1 MPYTQTNLGAFR
13 ALLIERL
20 GPAGTVFWRTAELN
34 AYINETLRCWN
45 MLTGYWRGKVNVT
58 PAGTVANQVWYSL
71 PAPMTSGMRVTFNN
85 VPLNVASLDQLD
97 NGRPQWE
104 GETTTSGGDVPAVVD
119 SWAPAGLTL
128 IAIWPA
134 DAAGGNNLMCDG
146 ILTTPTVSADADPID
161 IGEDDIDTLLDYA
174 EHLCQFKEGGAEFAA
189 SVETLYKPFLQ
200 AAATRNAI
208 LMASAEF
215 RKWMG
220 LHMDEDSHK
229 RQQGHRIGA
238 R

>member
-1 MPYTQTNLGAFR
+1 MAYTQITLAQFR
-13 ALLIERL
+13 TQLVERL
-20 GPAGTVFWRTAELN
+20 GPAGSTFWRTDELN
-34 AYINETLRCWN
+34 AYIQETLRAWN
-45 MLTGYWRGKVNVT
+45 MLTGYWRGKVNIT
-58 PAGTVANQVWYSL
+58 PTGTIANQVWYAL
-71 PAPMTSGMRVTFNN
+71 PSAMTSGMRVTFNG

-104 GETTTSGGDVPAVVD
+104 GETTADGADVPSVVD

-146 ILTTPTVSADADPID
+146 ILITPILTADNQFID
-161 IGEDDIDTLLDYA
+161 IGEEDVDTLLDYC

-189 SVETLYKPFLQ
+189 SVDTMYKPFLQ
-200 AAATRNAI
+200 AAATRNAM

-220 LHMDEDSHK
+220 LHSDEDSHK

>member
-1 MPYTQTNLGAFR
+1 MAFTQITRAQFR
-13 ALLIERL
+13 AQLLERL
-20 GPAGTVFWRTAELN
+20 GPAGSTFWRTDELN
-34 AYINETLRCWN
+34 AYINECLRTWN

-58 PAGTVANQVWYSL
+58 PTGTVANQVWYTL
-71 PAPMTSGMRVTFNN
+71 PAPMTSGMRVMFNGKQ
-85 VPLNVASLDQLD
+85 LNVASLDQLD

-104 GETTTSGGDVPAVVD
+104 SETTTDGGDVPSVVD

-134 DAAGGNNLMCDG
+134 DAAGTNSLLCDG
-146 ILTTPTVSADADPID
+146 ILTTPIPANDAAFID
-161 IGEDDIDTLLDYA
+161 IGEEDMDTLLDYC
-174 EHLCQFKEGGAEFAA
+174 EHLCQFKEGGQEFAA

-200 AAATRNAI
+200 SAATRNAM

-220 LHMDEDSHK
+220 LHMDEDSHL
-229 RQQGHRIGA
+229 RQRGHRIGA